1 MTTTTSPANTLSGHS
16 VVSTARWTE
25 ARKKLLA
32 HEKELTHLR
41 DRVAE
46 ERRALPWERIE
57 KDYMFDTSA
66 GKRTLAEL
74 FEGRRQLVVQH
85 FMFGPDWKEGCK
97 SCSFMA
103 DHADGALAHLAARDV
118 TFVAV
123 SRAPLEQLERFR
135 ERMGWQFT
143 WVSSYLTDFNHDFG
157 VSFTPKES
165 AGTGTYNYH
174 EVQQPFEELPGISV
188 FYKDDAG
195 RVFHTYSTYGRGV
208 ELMMGTYQFLDIVPK
223 GRDEGTGA
231 GMEWVRYHDRYDQA
245 PGAASDCHSHT

>member
-1 MTTTTSPANTLSGHS
+1 M
-16 VVSTARWTE
+16 STPTATPTVDHHPVASSARWVE

-46 ERRALPWERIE
+46 ERRALPWERIQ
-57 KDYMFDTSA
+57 KDYVFDTPA

-103 DHADGALAHLAARDV
+103 DHVDGALAHLAARDV

-123 SRAPLEQLERFR
+123 SRAPLAQLEAFR
-135 ERMGWQFT
+135 ERMGWHFT
-143 WVSSYLTDFNHDFG
+143 WVSSYLTDFNRDFG

-174 EVQQPFEELPGISV
+174 EVAQPFEELPGISV
-188 FYKDDAG
+188 FYRDDDGAI
-195 RVFHTYSTYGRGV
+195 FHTYSCYARG
-208 ELMMGTYQFLDIVPK
+208 LDMLNGAYHWLDLVPK
-223 GRDEGTGA
+223 GRDETGPPNTHK
-231 GMEWVRYHDRYDQA
+231 MTWVRLHDEYER
-245 PGAASDCHSHT
+245 